1 LYGRRDV
8 APPPP
13 LPLCRGL
20 ATAVGPEAEIKKST
34 KNVGDPRA
42 KEGKNRGGE
51 GPVSGRR
58 KLFRSRATAPIAA
71 EGRAPWL
78 LTWRGGRHYRPRH
91 CIGTFGFALPICGRI
106 GAQVNVPQLIR
117 AFKSWWGKLLGGFVL
132 AFI

>member
-1 LYGRRDV
+1 MYGRRDV

-71 EGRAPWL
+71 EGRVPWL
-78 LTWRGGRHYRPRH
+78 LTWRSGRSLRTR
-91 CIGTFGFALPICGRI
+91 
-106 GAQVNVPQLIR
+106 QLIFLHLGDRNGAR
-117 AFKSWWGKLLGGFVL
+117 ALVPRFGCGLRSCPYS
-132 AFI
+132 